1 MILQNIETLMRK
13 SDPDAKTDK
22 RIQDIVSYLKA
33 WNLRHVVLG
42 VSGGIDSA
50 FVLMLLNKARERFD
64 FNIHTIFFRHSLHDH
79 EASQDVVDEFVR
91 AHPVNHSV
99 IDISGIVEATQTQD
113 GCIDAIVDTQYA
125 YALMYT
131 LLFRQAQ
138 KVGGVTF
145 GTTNKDELGIGWFGK
160 NSDMVVD
167 IQPIHDFHKFEI
179 YNSYLCQ
186 DIPDRIKKT
195 APDGNLVTGQTDED
209 VFGCSYNVVSSV
221 VDLLAKK
228 KITYTEIT
236 DFPELMDVIQKNRHK
251 LAKPS
256 QEFNPVFLGYEQ

>member
-1 MILQNIETLMRK
+1 MILQNIETLMRN
-13 SDPDAKTDK
+13 SNPDAKTDK
-22 RIQDIVSYLKA
+22 RIQDIVSYLKV

-64 FNIHTIFFRHSLHDH
+64 FNIHTVFFRHSLHEH

-91 AHPVNHSV
+91 AYPVNHSV
-99 IDISGIVEATQTQD
+99 IDISGIVETTQIQD

-179 YNSYLCQ
+179 YSSYLCQ
-186 DIPDRIKKT
+186 HIPISIKDS
-195 APDGNLVTGQTDED
+195 APDGNLINGQTDED
-209 VFGCSYNVVSSV
+209 VFGCPYDVVSSV
-221 VDLLAKK
+221 VDLLEKG
-228 KITYTEIT
+228 KITKDQVSE
-236 DFPELMDVIQKNRHK
+236 FPKLFEVIRKNQHK
-251 LAKPS
+251 LAKPRH
-256 QEFNPVFLGYEQ
+256 QFNPVFLGHEQ